1 MTHLLNS
8 ELFTYHNDEAQ
19 GDEGNDGADEHE
31 ICEDAAVVP
40 RNVVTVIPAAVCP
53 VVEVVDAM
61 VSEVS
66 GEMHMRNYQHLV
78 VEQFILLRID
88 V

>member
-40 RNVVTVIPAAVCP
+40 RNVVIVIPAAVCP

-78 VEQFILLRID
+78 LEQYILLRID

>member
-1 MTHLLNS
+1 MTHLLNP

-53 VVEVVDAM
+53 VVEVVDDM
-61 VSEVS
+61 VSEVV

-78 VEQFILLRID
+78 LEQFILLRID